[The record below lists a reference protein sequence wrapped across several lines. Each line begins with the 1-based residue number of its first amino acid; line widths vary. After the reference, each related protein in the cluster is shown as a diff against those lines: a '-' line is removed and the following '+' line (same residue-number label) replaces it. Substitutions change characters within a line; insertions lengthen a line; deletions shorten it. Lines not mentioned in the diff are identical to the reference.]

1 MKCNSRIMALL
12 MIFQSVY
19 AVDVINYSTLHDPTT
34 PPNLEITS
42 TVEQSK
48 SLDLAMTFV
57 SSSSKTAIING
68 DLYSI
73 GSVVSGYKISSIE
86 QNKVVLQSL
95 SGGETIT
102 LVTKRSL
109 VLEKKSGQN
118 TDSRNSN

>member
-1 MKCNSRIMALL
+1 MALL

>member
-12 MIFQSVY
+12 MVFQTVY

-34 PPNLEITS
+34 PLDVEIVS
-42 TVEQSK
+42 PVEQPK

-118 TDSRNSN
+118 TGSRNSK